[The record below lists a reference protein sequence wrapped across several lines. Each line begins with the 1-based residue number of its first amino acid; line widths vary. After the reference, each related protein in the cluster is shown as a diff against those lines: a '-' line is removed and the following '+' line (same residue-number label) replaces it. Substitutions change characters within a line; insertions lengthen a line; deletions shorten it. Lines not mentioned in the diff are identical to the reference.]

1 MIMLLAVKF
10 DVFCGQFSIDSFK
23 SGTFALF
30 MLAVI
35 CPESFES
42 KTSKDASYTLKME
55 LLAVVSWC
63 RLQAVLSHFDKH
75 KEID

>member
-35 CPESFES
+35 CPVHASFES

-55 LLAVVSWC
+55 LLAVVVDAAF
-63 RLQAVLSHFDKH
+63 RLFCHILINTRK
-75 KEID
+75 

>member
-23 SGTFALF
+23 SETFALF

-35 CPESFES
+35 CPVSFES

-55 LLAVVSWC
+55 LLAVVVDAAF
-63 RLQAVLSHFDKH
+63 RLFCHILINTRK
-75 KEID
+75 